1 MVGSSRR
8 PSGRRLG
15 GVHGEQTMG
24 LKWLSSSEMLSLLSG
39 LMERSRLGGGK
50 PRGVSDEEVRAARQ
64 VSLRSG
70 AVMGAEAERL
80 FSEDSRIPAA
90 KL

>member
-1 MVGSSRR
+1 MVGSIRR
-8 PSGRRLG
+8 PSGSRLG

-39 LMERSRLGGGK
+39 LMERSGRSRG
-50 PRGVSDEEVRAARQ
+50 RTSGVSEEDEVTTARQ

-70 AVMGAEAERL
+70 AVIGAETERL
-80 FSEDSRIPAA
+80 FSEERRIPAV
-90 KL
+90 

>member
-1 MVGSSRR
+1 MVGSIKR
-8 PSGRRLG
+8 PSGSRLG

-39 LMERSRLGGGK
+39 LMERSGLGGGR
-50 PRGVSDEEVRAARQ
+50 PRGVDDDDDETTARQ

-70 AVMGAEAERL
+70 AVMGAETERL
-80 FSEDSRIPAA
+80 FSEARRIPAV
-90 KL
+90 

>member
-39 LMERSRLGGGK
+39 LMERSGRGGGR
-50 PRGVSDEEVRAARQ
+50 PRGVDDDDVMMARQ

-70 AVMGAEAERL
+70 AVIGAETERL
-80 FSEDSRIPAA
+80 FSEDRRIPAV
-90 KL
+90 

>member
-1 MVGSSRR
+1 MVGSMRR

-15 GVHGEQTMG
+15 GVHGEQTIG

-39 LMERSRLGGGK
+39 LMERSGRGGGR
-50 PRGVSDEEVRAARQ
+50 PRGVDDDKETTARQ

-70 AVMGAEAERL
+70 AVMGAETERL
-80 FSEDSRIPAA
+80 FSEERRIPAV
-90 KL
+90 

>member
-1 MVGSSRR
+1 MVGSIRR
-8 PSGRRLG
+8 PSGSRLG

-39 LMERSRLGGGK
+39 LMERSDLAGGRA
-50 PRGVSDEEVRAARQ
+50 RGVSDDDETTARQ

-70 AVMGAEAERL
+70 AVMGAETERL
-80 FSEDSRIPAA
+80 FSEERRIPAV

>member
-39 LMERSRLGGGK
+39 LMERSGRGGGR
-50 PRGVSDEEVRAARQ
+50 PRGVDDDDVMTARQ

-70 AVMGAEAERL
+70 AVIGAETERL
-80 FSEDSRIPAA
+80 FSEDRRIPAV
-90 KL
+90 